1 MRYIMTFLIAI
12 VTSTVFAQKTH
23 FQMSSLRPDADSAFV
38 CRVTGK
44 FDNRQFI
51 RYTGCTMFPYTK
63 TRNAKVRVSVD
74 ADEVPRFLDFLEK
87 VRDKYDEWAKTAA
100 DHKIRG
106 FSKRMPVEMKSKG
119 GIWSIYYVD
128 GKPPRSSFDMN
139 KQWEYLVPFFK
150 VDSQGRCFVEWST
163 GKLEYSVKSGNYGL
177 GNFVEVER
185 CDGGL
190 FLFSSTHEIQS
201 LIDCFKLSPPTV
213 DNHFDDLFQ

>member
-1 MRYIMTFLIAI
+1 MTFLVAI

-44 FDNRQFI
+44 FENGQFI

-87 VRDKYDEWAKTAA
+87 VRDKYDEWSKTAA

-106 FSKRMPVEMKSKG
+106 FSKRMPVELKSRG

-139 KQWEYLVPFFK
+139 RQWEYLIPFFK
-150 VDSQGRCFVEWST
+150 VDSQGHCFVEWCT

-185 CDGGL
+185 CDGGQ
-190 FLFSSTHEIQS
+190 FLFSSVHEIQS
-201 LIDCFKLSPPTV
+201 LIDCFRLSPPLT
-213 DNHFDDLFQ
+213 DGKIDSLFK